1 MSLRSWGFTAKTF
14 PKEKNGWREQQRPDH
29 ALFSQLGIFTDPA
42 YHPHFTEIGT
52 QQQRSVYF
60 RAHLSLLSQGMVA
73 TPPISALEGAL
84 PGHPAR
90 EPREGRGG
98 GVLIAEGCPEPNTVT
113 LSVCV
118 CVCVCVT
125 VRHTLREGERPRVL
139 CRVCA

>member
-1 MSLRSWGFTAKTF
+1 MVSDPGAEDRGEWMGTEELLAK
-14 PKEKNGWREQQRPDH
+14 
-29 ALFSQLGIFTDPA
+29 
-42 YHPHFTEIGT
+42 
-52 QQQRSVYF
+52 
-60 RAHLSLLSQGMVA
+60 
-73 TPPISALEGAL
+73 
-84 PGHPAR
+84 
-90 EPREGRGG
+90 REGRGG